1 MGAESR
7 NARLK
12 EAALAAVR
20 AYHAD
25 SGVSMQTTKEGLEE
39 ILSETQSLLDA
50 VESDLRSQDQPPPP

>member
-1 MGAESR
+1 M
-7 NARLK
+7 K
-12 EAALAAVR
+12 EAALVVVR

-50 VESDLRSQDQPPPP
+50 VESDLRSQNQPPPP